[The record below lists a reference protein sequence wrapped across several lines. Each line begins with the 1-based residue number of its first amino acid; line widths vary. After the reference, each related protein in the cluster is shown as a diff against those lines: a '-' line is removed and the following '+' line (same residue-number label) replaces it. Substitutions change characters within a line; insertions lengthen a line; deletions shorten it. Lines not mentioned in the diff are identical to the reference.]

1 MEAKQ
6 EEPKAAWLEISL
18 VVDGEMAEA
27 VAEVIGRYIPS
38 GVAIEATAIA
48 PDLDGEGVPVGPLR
62 VRAFIPVD
70 DQLDETRQK
79 IEEGL
84 WYLGRI
90 RALPAPEYRRIE
102 NVNWMEA
109 WKEYYHPI
117 PIGERLI
124 VVPAW
129 MESPDGN
136 RVPIRIDPGMA
147 FGTGTHPSTQLC
159 LSFVEDRVHPGEA
172 VIDVGCGS
180 GILSIAALKLG
191 ASQALAVDIDP
202 QAVMATRVNAQ
213 ANGVLDRMILGVSS
227 VDEIR
232 AGQFPLRHAPL
243 VLANILAPVLV
254 RLLDSGL
261 GDLVLPGGDLILA
274 GILRQQWEDTSTA
287 PSPLQEAL
295 RRYGLVVRE
304 VRREGDWVAVNA
316 ARPKDEAPGA

>member
-1 MEAKQ
+1 
-6 EEPKAAWLEISL
+6 
-18 VVDGEMAEA
+18 MAEA
-27 VAEVIGRYIPS
+27 VAEVLSRYLPA
-38 GVAIEATAIA
+38 GVAIEATEIA
-48 PDLDGEGVPVGPLR
+48 PDLDGEGIPVGPLR
-62 VRAFIPVD
+62 VRGFIPVD
-70 DQLDETRQK
+70 SQLDETRQK

-90 RALPAPEYRRIE
+90 RSLPAPEYNRIE
-102 NVNWMEA
+102 NVNWMET
-109 WKEYYHPI
+109 WKEHYRPI

-124 VVPAW
+124 IIPAW
-129 MESPDGN
+129 MESPDRS

-159 LSFVEDRVHPGEA
+159 LGFVEDRVRPGKA

-213 ANGVLDRMILGVSS
+213 TNGVLDRMILGVGS

-232 AGQFPLRHAPL
+232 AGQFPLQSASL

-287 PSPLQEAL
+287 PSPLQDSL
-295 RRYGLVVRE
+295 RRHGLVVRE
-304 VRREGDWVAVNA
+304 VRQEGDWVAVNA
-316 ARPKDEAPGA
+316 GRLK